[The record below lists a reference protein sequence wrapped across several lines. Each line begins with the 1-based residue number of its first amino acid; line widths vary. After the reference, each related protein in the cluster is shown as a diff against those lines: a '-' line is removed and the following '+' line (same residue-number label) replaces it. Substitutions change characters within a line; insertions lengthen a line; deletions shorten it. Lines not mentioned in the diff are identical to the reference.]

1 MPLFYSIQDIIGGE
15 RQGLKLSNTAMGNF
29 PSLHRRLLYLWK
41 QGHVLLPKISSSYKN
56 NNCCGD
62 I

>member
-41 QGHVLLPKISSSYKN
+41 QGHVLLPKI
-56 NNCCGD
+56 
-62 I
+62 